1 MSAKQIARFYFYC
14 DQKEHRKFWKGSEM
28 SLGLL
33 QFDDIKERV
42 NAYWT
47 DLENRKK
54 QLAKERN
61 LQQLDQEK
69 IISVKMAPRTR
80 KPKLTYTKEE
90 IEAMM

>member
-14 DQKEHRKFWKGSEM
+14 DQKEHKNFWKGSEM

-33 QFDDIKERV
+33 WLDDIKEKA
-42 NAYWT
+42 NTYWT
-47 DLENRKK
+47 NFDNRKK
-54 QLAKERN
+54 QLAKEYN
-61 LQQLDQEK
+61 LQQLDQEE